1 MIMSGAK
8 DATVQQVQIVDI
20 HGTRFYDLAYTHDDA
35 PEAVRT
41 ARIGVESVYAN
52 PRPGDH
58 VRVSYVMN
66 VVIGI
71 AALDV

>member
-8 DATVQQVQIVDI
+8 DATVRQVHAVDI

-35 PEAVRT
+35 PEPVRT
-41 ARIGVESVYAN
+41 TRIGVESVYPN

-66 VVIGI
+66 VVVGV
-71 AALDV
+71 AALDM